1 MDKLPRW
8 ATQLMERHPGAEIP
22 TREHPIPDWL
32 GQEAARRPLWYTIR
46 EASEVRTEH
55 PFLLHDEI
63 HKQPRQWTDIVEH
76 YAERVDRLADD
87 LHAKGIDRIIFT
99 GCGSAFFTDIH
110 GAFVFERLA
119 GLRTDA
125 VESYELVH
133 YFPPADPA
141 RTLVVGHS
149 GTGGSI
155 ETVQAMQ
162 AADERGFATLA
173 ITNTEDTPVTRA
185 SQQSL
190 TYVTSQ
196 GTGPCTSVIS
206 TRVLLQTMLAV
217 ALGRRRGVDDDLLD
231 PVAEALPEAAA
242 AGRDFL
248 EQQEGTI
255 RDLALRYADATSWM
269 LVGSGP
275 HYYSAREGVL
285 KIEEQAILVAKAY
298 RTGDFHH
305 DALSVLAPERPVVAI
320 EAEGA
325 ANERVVDALRAAR
338 EAHAPTIAVTWSG
351 GSTARELA
359 AHADVSIPVG
369 PASELVSVVPMTVV
383 FQLLGYHL
391 GVARGFNPD
400 TLRTDHEPNARA
412 WLTAFPLGTH

>member
-1 MDKLPRW
+1 MD
-8 ATQLMERHPGAEIP
+8 QHPGAEIP

-63 HKQPRQWTDIVEH
+63 HKQPGQWADIVEH
-76 YAERVDRLADD
+76 YAGAVEQLADD
-87 LHAKGIDRIIFT
+87 LHGRGIERIIFT

-119 GLRTDA
+119 GVRTDA
-125 VESYELVH
+125 IESYELVH

-141 RTLVVGHS
+141 RTLVIGHS

-173 ITNTEDTPVTRA
+173 MTNTEDTPVARA

-217 ALGRRRGVDDDLLD
+217 ALGRRRGVAAEALD
-231 PVAEALPEAAA
+231 PVADALAAT
-242 AGRDFL
+242 AGVGRELLD
-248 EQQEGTI
+248 QQEPTI
-255 RDLALRYADATSWM
+255 RDLAVKHADATSWL

-305 DALSVLAPERPVVAI
+305 DAMSVLAPERPVVAI

-338 EAHAPTIAVTWSG
+338 EAQAPTIAVTWSG
-351 GSTARELA
+351 GNTARELA
-359 AHADVSIPVG
+359 SHADAVIPLG
-369 PASELVSVVPMTVV
+369 PPSELASVVPMTLV